1 MLCIASTFHTNS
13 KCCVLMCLC
22 VVYVFCVCVYTVQYV
37 CVFVFV
43 SLLWVDETWEFH
55 FPRWAK
61 HITHTHTVLFSFPRR
76 VPTDTSILSD
86 PWTPVY
92 MIFSPSS
99 SLGTNLINASALEKK
114 ARPWSWHSTSPS
126 QLPCQPPQ
134 PPTHT
139 PCSFSHLYLRLFC
152 MLVTFST
159 ERIGE
164 GLAPSCR
171 HPSLVP
177 HPTLCNLDP
186 FNYVYRVEKP
196 VVLRLRDTSNFASQ
210 PQQRVRCHWNTPSNG
225 HRRINVS
232 SISGHAIL
240 VRVRETLA
248 SFLCH
253 HICFPCGM
261 EAK

>member
-1 MLCIASTFHTNS
+1 
-13 KCCVLMCLC
+13 
-22 VVYVFCVCVYTVQYV
+22 
-37 CVFVFV
+37 
-43 SLLWVDETWEFH
+43 
-55 FPRWAK
+55 
-61 HITHTHTVLFSFPRR
+61 
-76 VPTDTSILSD
+76 
-86 PWTPVY
+86 

-210 PQQRVRCHWNTPSNG
+210 PQQRVRCHWNTLSNG
-225 HRRINVS
+225 HRWI
-232 SISGHAIL
+232 
-240 VRVRETLA
+240 
-248 SFLCH
+248 
-253 HICFPCGM
+253 ICFVHFWTCHPCPSKGDISQFFVPSHLLSM
-261 EAK
+261 WNGAKIGWDQIWIGIQCTSPGTGSYMSELGLTDQFVSQPSYAANSMLSAYLFTQYFSHRQHLSYTSRHCAQ